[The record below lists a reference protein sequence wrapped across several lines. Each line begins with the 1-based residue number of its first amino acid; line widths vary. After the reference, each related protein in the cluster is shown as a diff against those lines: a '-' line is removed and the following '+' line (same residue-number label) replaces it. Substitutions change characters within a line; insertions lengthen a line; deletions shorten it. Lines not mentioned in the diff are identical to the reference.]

1 MRAEALRGDRERGAA
16 AGPGGL
22 DEAAAA
28 EAEAAGLP
36 REQREYRVAA
46 TGARATLDSAKS
58 LLFHF
63 CNKLP
68 SDRRGAPPAPGRSRA
83 LRTRVSAP
91 DHCELSMLRSPPRRH
106 QGGASKPCAQVM
118 QARADLPLLR
128 FLQRDDRNPAQPSA
142 HGTQR
147 ERAC

>member
-68 SDRRGAPPAPGRSRA
+68 SDRRGAPPPPGRSCCA
-83 LRTRVSAP
+83 LRTRVS
-91 DHCELSMLRSPPRRH
+91 
-106 QGGASKPCAQVM
+106 
-118 QARADLPLLR
+118 
-128 FLQRDDRNPAQPSA
+128 
-142 HGTQR
+142 
-147 ERAC
+147 

>member
-16 AGPGGL
+16 AAPGGL
-22 DEAAAA
+22 DEAAAL

-68 SDRRGAPPAPGRSRA
+68 SDRRGALRPVPEPSARDQSRA
-83 LRTRVSAP
+83 CEGLR
-91 DHCELSMLRSPPRRH
+91 RSGD
-106 QGGASKPCAQVM
+106 QGAAWQPCVQVM
-118 QARADLPLLR
+118 PARADPLLLR
-128 FLQRDDRNPAQPSA
+128 VLQQEARTLMQQSA
-142 HGTQR
+142 RGTHPGR
-147 ERAC
+147 T